1 MSRRTSA
8 DKTLTIVRM
17 DRSDVAVSDLLE
29 LRQRIVDLYLRGMRN
44 QSAIARELKVSRP
57 TVARAIDLF
66 KQHGLEGLSPKT
78 RGRKMG
84 AGRLLTPTQE
94 LDIRRRLHAG
104 PPDPAVHGDAV
115 WTRSSAMALVQA
127 ATGQTGM
134 SERTL
139 GDYLKRWGM
148 TAGGARVRADEQVA
162 TVATV
167 AVSRRHMLWELLAW
181 APFSTGLAR
190 QLARELCSTP
200 WQGLYLFWGLH
211 QRWTFQRTLQSLQH
225 LYSAAAGPRRGASS
239 PSLAVINQPPGFN
252 IDAHWQSAR
261 RELWLRQ
268 RLSSHPHGQ
277 HWSLRVVPVTR
288 VIVAHTRT
296 SSRHTGPTPPTHTA
310 SPGLLLAAIR
320 FEARPHF
327 HAALIEAPTA
337 DEDEER
343 LSARCGKFFAGLGW
357 QSTTQIRLHVPAGA
371 SEHPDYA
378 RVLGCLANRA
388 AEVIDDMPP
397 PFITPGAVATVDIPM
412 TTLRSRD
419 GRQVMPATVSGYL
432 VMDRNPPHS

>member
-1 MSRRTSA
+1 MSRSG
-8 DKTLTIVRM
+8 
-17 DRSDVAVSDLLE
+17 VAASDLLG
-29 LRQRIVDLYLRGMRN
+29 LRQRIVDLYLRGMVN

-66 KQHGLEGLSPKT
+66 EQHGLEGLSPKT
-78 RGRKMG
+78 RGRKVG

-104 PPDPAVHGDAV
+104 PPDPAVHGDSV
-115 WTRSSAMALVQA
+115 WTRASAMALVQA

-139 GDYLKRWGM
+139 GDYLKRWGV

-167 AVSRRHMLWELLAW
+167 AVSRQHMLWELLAW

-225 LYSAAAGPRRGASS
+225 LYSAAAGTRRGAGT
-239 PSLAVINQPPGFN
+239 PTLAAINQPPGFN
-252 IDAHWQSAR
+252 INAHWQSTR
-261 RELWLRQ
+261 RQGWLQ
-268 RLSSHPHGQ
+268 GLLASHPYNE
-277 HWSLRVVPVTR
+277 HWSLRVVPVRQVT
-288 VIVAHTRT
+288 VAHTRT
-296 SSRHTGPTPPTHTA
+296 PSRHTGPTPSAHTA

-320 FEARPHF
+320 FDACPHF
-327 HAALIEAPTA
+327 HAELIDAPVTVA
-337 DEDEER
+337 DEER
-343 LSARCGKFFAGLGW
+343 LIAHCRTFFSQLGW
-357 QSTTQIRLHVPAGA
+357 QPSARIRLHVPARA
-371 SEHPDYA
+371 SEHLDYG
-378 RVLGCLANRA
+378 RVLDSLDDGA
-388 AEVIDDMPP
+388 AKVVEDMPP
-397 PFITPGAVATVDIPM
+397 PFITPGAMATVDIPM
-412 TTLRSRD
+412 TTLRSRS
-419 GRQVMPATVSGYL
+419 GRQVMPVSVTGQL
-432 VMDRNPPHS
+432 VMDRNPPRS